1 MHWAFT
7 SDGFYTDAFNG
18 LSFRALTSK
27 LTSVALGFLYVLR
40 YALAFSAIFSQDGK
54 MLVLHPIRK
63 AVIPVAGLGTRMLP
77 ATKAIP
83 KELLAVYVRPIIEHV
98 VKEAMAAGITE
109 IILVTRSGKEA
120 IENHFDVHYE
130 LEHRLEKKGK
140 ETILGTVKNIIPET
154 ITVTSVRQSDALGL
168 GHAVLCA
175 KHLLNNK
182 PFAVLLPD
190 VLVLDKESRD
200 KNYSFAAM
208 TDAWNETGTGQIMV
222 ERVSSDTIE
231 NYGVADLGGEESEP
245 FRSIPL
251 KGLVEKPSLKNAP
264 SNLAVL
270 GRYILPAKVLDLLET
285 TVAGVGGEI
294 QLTDALD
301 QLIRVDG
308 LSAFETDAGIF
319 DCGNKQGYLSAN
331 LAVGMRDADTRQHI
345 KALIEKNG
353 W

>member
-1 MHWAFT
+1 MIA
-7 SDGFYTDAFNG
+7 
-18 LSFRALTSK
+18 K
-27 LTSVALGFLYVLR
+27 
-40 YALAFSAIFSQDGK
+40 IK
-54 MLVLHPIRK
+54 K

-83 KELLAVYVRPIIEHV
+83 KELLPVYDRPIIEHV
-98 VKEAMAAGITE
+98 VKEAIAAGITE

-120 IENHFDVHYE
+120 IENHFDAHYE

-140 ETILGTVKNIIPET
+140 ETILGTVKDIIPANV
-154 ITVTSVRQSDALGL
+154 TVTSVRQSDALGL

-175 KHLLNNK
+175 KHLLNNE

-190 VLVLDKESRD
+190 VLVLDQESRD
-200 KNYSFAAM
+200 KNYSFGAM
-208 TDAWNETGTGQIMV
+208 TDAWNETGMGQVMV
-222 ERVSSDTIE
+222 ERADSGAIE
-231 NYGVADLGGEESEP
+231 NYGVADLNGEASEP
-245 FRSIPL
+245 FKSVAL
-251 KGLVEKPSLKNAP
+251 KGLVEKPSPKEAP

-270 GRYILPAKVLDLLET
+270 GRYILPSKVLDLLET

-301 QLIRVDG
+301 ELLKRDG
-308 LSAFETDAGIF
+308 LNAFETDAGIF

-331 LAVGMRDADTRQHI
+331 LAVGMRDPETLQSI
-345 KALIEKNG
+345 KALIEKND